1 MQYGFTIGL
10 KNKILNDNLYNNDNF
25 ESKPLYIGLFIS
37 EGQPSEVPVELN
49 IDPTGTGYERAE
61 VRFGPAHDGIIENIA
76 EVSFPTAKA
85 DWTSSAE
92 KIFAIGIFTSP
103 EEDIADSCIVYL
115 PLSESEEVLIGEKF
129 VLNPNSI
136 RLQLA

>member
-1 MQYGFTIGL
+1 MQYGFTISL
-10 KNKILNDNLYNNDNF
+10 KNKILNEFLYNNDLF
-25 ESKPLYIGLFIS
+25 EDKPLYVGLFIN
-37 EGQPSEVPVELN
+37 EGQPGEVPVELP
-49 IDPTGTGYERAE
+49 ISDVTGYSRAE
-61 VRFGPAHDGIIENIA
+61 IKFGPAHDGIIENVA
-76 EVSFPTAKA
+76 EVSFPTAKI

-92 KIFAIGIFTSP
+92 KIFSIGIFDSADG
-103 EEDIADSCIVYL
+103 DIADSCLVYL